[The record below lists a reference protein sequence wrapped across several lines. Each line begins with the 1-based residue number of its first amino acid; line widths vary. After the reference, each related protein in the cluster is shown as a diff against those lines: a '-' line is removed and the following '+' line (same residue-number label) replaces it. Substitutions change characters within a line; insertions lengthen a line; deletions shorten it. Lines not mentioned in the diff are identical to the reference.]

1 MDKITADIITG
12 MHLNEKDTIL
22 TKLTSNIEGITMYD
36 TATEEGKLKF
46 KDAVDSYCDEAVRK
60 INTAKDEYLR
70 DIDSILEKA
79 DGFRRAHTE
88 DVIAGTETA
97 VNEDEQY
104 VVDNAIK
111 FNEAVASVE
120 ETRANY

>member
-22 TKLTSNIEGITMYD
+22 TKLTSNIEGIIMYD
-36 TATEEGKLKF
+36 TTTEEGKLKF
-46 KDAVDSYCDEAVRK
+46 KDAVDSYCDETVRK

-88 DVIAGTETA
+88 DVIAGADTA
-97 VNEDEQY
+97 VNDDEQY

-111 FNEAVASVE
+111 FDEAVASVE
-120 ETRANY
+120 EARANY

>member
-1 MDKITADIITG
+1 M
-12 MHLNEKDTIL
+12 
-22 TKLTSNIEGITMYD
+22 
-36 TATEEGKLKF
+36 
-46 KDAVDSYCDEAVRK
+46 
-60 INTAKDEYLR
+60 
-70 DIDSILEKA
+70 EKA

-111 FNEAVASVE
+111 FDEAVASVE
-120 ETRANY
+120 DTRANY

>member
-1 MDKITADIITG
+1 MDKITAGIITG

-22 TKLTSNIEGITMYD
+22 AKLTSNIEGIIMFNT
-36 TATEEGKLKF
+36 TTEEGKLKF
-46 KDAVDSYCDEAVRK
+46 KDSVDAYCDEALRK

-70 DIDSILEKA
+70 DIDSILEKS

-88 DVIAGTETA
+88 DVIAGTDTA
-97 VNEDEQY
+97 VNDDEQY

-111 FNEAVASVE
+111 FDEAVASVE

>member
-22 TKLTSNIEGITMYD
+22 NKLTSNIEGIIMYD
-36 TATEEGKLKF
+36 TTTEEGKLKF
-46 KDAVDSYCDEAVRK
+46 KDSVDTYCDEAVRK

-111 FNEAVASVE
+111 FDEAVASVE
-120 ETRANY
+120 DTRANY